1 MKTHCL
7 EPDLLWAPASG
18 SSSLSIF
25 PNASS
30 HDLSFLIVLSRPP
43 MKFCSSCTIMKH
55 RSRSSPDRPHDPTAR
70 CKRSCTETW
79 LKVNPQQTVLRV
91 ISYDVS
97 TNSFYKLIT
106 VRKNQ
111 EKFRMELQNDR
122 LCKIHEKYS
131 RLNKCR
137 KIGPHFKCL
146 WEVLRVLKK
155 SLNVNLSRG

>member
-111 EKFRMELQNDR
+111 ENSEWNFRMIDCVKFMKSTVDWINAER
-122 LCKIHEKYS
+122 LALTSSASE
-131 RLNKCR
+131 R
-137 KIGPHFKCL
+137 CL
-146 WEVLRVLKK
+146 
-155 SLNVNLSRG
+155 GC